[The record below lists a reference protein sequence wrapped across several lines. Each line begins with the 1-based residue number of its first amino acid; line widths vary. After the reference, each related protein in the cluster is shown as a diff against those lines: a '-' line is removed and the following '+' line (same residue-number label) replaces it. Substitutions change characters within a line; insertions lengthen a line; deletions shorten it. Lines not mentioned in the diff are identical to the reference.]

1 MLPNHVLWLCFS
13 CLPNKILEIFSFL
26 STLSFPFLH
35 QHSVTFYYRPENI
48 IWFSVDSSGNIA
60 LLISWLYFL
69 ETHSKRAVSDSSVQ
83 MLLYKTSEQ
92 DSWSCLIVEWFQE
105 QHESVHRMKGSVSP
119 EKFTIIPP
127 KCFRIIYNVLWYHFQ
142 ARSTLSLI
150 LMRKGGYCLHDS
162 VLRSW
167 NVIRSLLFCCLLF
180 TLTNQI
186 LLRNYL
192 QFLPNASHEENS
204 DVLHYCKY
212 QI

>member
-1 MLPNHVLWLCFS
+1 MLSNHVLWLCFS
-13 CLPNKILEIFSFL
+13 CLPNKILEIFFFL

-60 LLISWLYFL
+60 LLISRLYFL
-69 ETHSKRAVSDSSVQ
+69 ETQSKRVVSDTSVQ

-92 DSWSCLIVEWFQE
+92 DSCPVSSWNDFKNSTSQYIEWRDLCLL
-105 QHESVHRMKGSVSP
+105 KN
-119 EKFTIIPP
+119 FTIIPP
-127 KCFRIIYNVLWYHFQ
+127 KYFRIIYNILWWHFQ
-142 ARSTLSLI
+142 SRSTLSLI

-167 NVIRSLLFCCLLF
+167 NFIRSLLFCCLLF

-212 QI
+212 QK